1 MKRLDAYL
9 ADSGMTSSRE
19 KAKRLILDGKVT
31 VNGRAVT
38 KPSAQINDT
47 DSVSLAE
54 GERYVGR
61 GALKLLGAFEA
72 FGTDVSGMVCADI
85 GASTGG
91 FTQVMLE
98 HGAAKVYA
106 VDVGHGQLAAELL
119 CDSRVVN
126 CEGVN
131 VRFLTNDF
139 FKEPVRFAAVDLSFI
154 SLTQTLAAVAAA
166 LAEDAELAVLIK
178 PQFEAG
184 RQALNKH
191 GIVKDRRVHEQVLG
205 SMLRF
210 FDSAELSV
218 LGLIPSPVSGGDGN
232 IEYLASLKKGGG
244 ASRSFDVR
252 RIVAQAH
259 ENTK

>member
-9 ADSGMTSSRE
+9 VGSGLTSSRE

-31 VNGRAVT
+31 VNGKAVT
-38 KPSAQINDT
+38 KPSTQVEDT

-61 GALKLLGAFEA
+61 GALKLVGAFEE
-72 FGTDVSGMVCADI
+72 FGTDVKGLVCADI

-98 HGAAKVYA
+98 RGASRVYA
-106 VDVGHGQLAAELL
+106 VDVGHGQLADELL
-119 CDSRVVN
+119 ADSRVVN

-131 VRFLTNDF
+131 VRFLTGDF

-154 SLTQTLAAVAAA
+154 SLTQTLPAVAAA

-191 GIVKDRRVHEQVLG
+191 GIVRDRRVHERVLT
-205 SMLRF
+205 SMLVF
-210 FDSAELSV
+210 FDSLELSAA
-218 LGLIPSPVSGGDGN
+218 GLIASPVSGGDGN
-232 IEYLASLKKGGG
+232 IEYLAQLVKGGG
-244 ASRSFDVR
+244 GSRSFDVK